1 MTDRD
6 FNELAGRIEGLSRL
20 VLNMAAM
27 LEEAS
32 IIDGP
37 RLCAVLRS
45 DSKLL
50 EGSTG
55 KHMETAQLV
64 LQQLADQL
72 ESGRSFR
79 QSMGGP
85 AGNQGR

>member
-37 RLCAVLRS
+37 RLCAVLRN

-55 KHMETAQLV
+55 KHMATAQLV
-64 LQQLADQL
+64 LHQLAEEL
-72 ESGRSFR
+72 EFARNARQSRSVQGRS
-79 QSMGGP
+79 
-85 AGNQGR
+85 QGH